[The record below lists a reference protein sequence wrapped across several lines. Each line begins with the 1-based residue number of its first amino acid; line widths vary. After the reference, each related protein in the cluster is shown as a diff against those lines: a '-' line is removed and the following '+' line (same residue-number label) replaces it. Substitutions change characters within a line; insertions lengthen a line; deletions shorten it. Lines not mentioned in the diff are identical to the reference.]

1 MDTALIET
9 LARIERAVQ
18 DNASAVQ
25 AQEQQLRLLVAGQAE
40 IIKKLT
46 SEPKDGPS
54 LDELIG
60 HMIGQLSGLT
70 GYVRQIVASQSDMEQ
85 NLPGDVARAIA
96 AGAPISIV
104 TIEGKPKVLMTSRTW
119 ELNDGQP
126 EKDNPE
132 AYADD
137 LAAAAALI
145 DAA

>member
-60 HMIGQLSGLT
+60 HMIGQLSELT

-96 AGAPISIV
+96 AGAGAP
-104 TIEGKPKVLMTSRTW
+104 
-119 ELNDGQP
+119 
-126 EKDNPE
+126 
-132 AYADD
+132 
-137 LAAAAALI
+137 AAGNGAGRGNRE
-145 DAA
+145 